1 MTSWPLVGVLISG
14 ASGAVVSTS
23 MLTDSGLD
31 VLPAAS
37 EAVTSICTLPS
48 ATAGLTSQDQL
59 PEPSAMVEQ
68 TSTPPMVT
76 LISAPT
82 SEVPDTVGVL
92 SLVRSPLVGAVMVTV
107 GAWMS
112 IPPGIIVGGETLPA
126 SSSWVTVILSPST
139 TPGPKSQDQLPLLS
153 TTAVQLSP
161 LSVTTVTVAPGSPVP
176 VMGWPL
182 VGASTSGAPGAV
194 ASKLTVTES
203 VAD

>member
-1 MTSWPLVGVLISG
+1 
-14 ASGAVVSTS
+14 
-23 MLTDSGLD
+23 
-31 VLPAAS
+31 
-37 EAVTSICTLPS
+37 
-48 ATAGLTSQDQL
+48 
-59 PEPSAMVEQ
+59 
-68 TSTPPMVT
+68 
-76 LISAPT
+76 
-82 SEVPDTVGVL
+82 
-92 SLVRSPLVGAVMVTV
+92 MVTV

-182 VGASTSGAPGAV
+182 VGAFTPGAPGAV